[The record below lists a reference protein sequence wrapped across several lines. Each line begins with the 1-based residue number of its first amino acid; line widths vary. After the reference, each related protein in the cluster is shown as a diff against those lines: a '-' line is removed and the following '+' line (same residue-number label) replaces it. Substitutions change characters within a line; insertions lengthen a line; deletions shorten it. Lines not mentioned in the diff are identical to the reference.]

1 MHENLNQD
9 KYAAN
14 ILRTGEM
21 KLFSNLKHVIMVQ
34 IGYKQLNWFL
44 KAKYVYIENEY
55 EAYL

>member
-34 IGYKQLNWFL
+34 IGSKQARSKLID
-44 KAKYVYIENEY
+44 KACDRN
-55 EAYL
+55 